1 MKRNAMLILVIVI
14 IFLVASGFLSLYFYK
29 ETETVS
35 NFLVGDKH
43 TAILEQVSKQESI
56 NEKLDKISNEKNIL
70 LTMLM
75 LK

>member
-43 TAILEQVSKQESI
+43 TAIL
-56 NEKLDKISNEKNIL
+56 
-70 LTMLM
+70 
-75 LK
+75 